1 MKRTLFILCL
11 MAFLLG
17 SVLGQTSDSPYS
29 IVVHTAGGYGEFEG
43 LVEYRSTTH
52 LVVALGADE
61 KWSFSE
67 HWALVLGLDYQYW
80 YFMDYYVYSG
90 SHSVEPPPNNANGHI
105 IRLPVRLEYQK
116 DWYYL
121 AFGALIEKGFGDRSE
136 GYLKDI
142 LSLGPTVEIGGKIR
156 LSDKSTLRIG
166 PQISVGHTLGIDK
179 YQDLECTRVEA
190 SSLLRIGYEYHF

>member
-52 LVVALGADE
+52 LVVALGVDE

-67 HWALVLGLDYQYW
+67 YWALVLGLDYQYW
-80 YFMDYYVYSG
+80 YFMDYYVYGG
-90 SHSVEPPPNNANGHI
+90 SHSVEPPPDNANGHI

-121 AFGALIEKGFGDRSE
+121 ALGALIEKGFGASSE
-136 GYLKDI
+136 GNLKDI
-142 LSLGPTVEIGGKIR
+142 VSIGPTFEIGGRIR
-156 LSDKSTLRIG
+156 LSEKSTLRIG
-166 PQISVGHTLGIDK
+166 PQISVGHTLSIDK
-179 YQDLECTRVEA
+179 YQNLECTRVEA